1 MGEKIQR
8 IGRLLFGTLDWRRMA
23 SLITP
28 GIGAGILVWLIY
40 DGALWQRSIV
50 ALLTIDLVAGALSN
64 ATPQTNAAWRRLM
77 RWHRWLFVAVHVC
90 LSVSVGVVV
99 VDGSARI
106 ILGDADDINDQN
118 DVFCAWYIVACCLIW
133 GGKRCLLSRIIVFDR
148 PLHECNQY
156 A

>member
-1 MGEKIQR
+1 MGKRCIMGEKIQR

-90 LSVSVGVVV
+90 LYPLVLWLLMAAHELFWVMLM
-99 VDGSARI
+99 
-106 ILGDADDINDQN
+106 ILTIKMMFFVRGTL
-118 DVFCAWYIVACCLIW
+118 WRVA
-133 GGKRCLLSRIIVFDR
+133 
-148 PLHECNQY
+148 
-156 A
+156 